1 MINKEK
7 NESIQITL
15 PKELLKAIDDFIGV
29 LKERLNVKGINRSKV
44 IQDSIILYFDFV
56 ASRIKEGYEDKKE
69 KEN

>member
-7 NESIQITL
+7 NEAIQITL
-15 PKELLKAIDDFIGV
+15 PKELLKAIDDFINMI
-29 LKERLNVKGINRSKV
+29 KENFNVKGVNRSKV

-56 ASRIKEGYEDKKE
+56 AGKIKDGYKKQE

>member
-7 NESIQITL
+7 NEAIQITL
-15 PKELLKAIDDFIGV
+15 PKELLKAIDDFIYV
-29 LKERLNVKGINRSKV
+29 IKEYFNVKGVNRSKV

-56 ASRIKEGYEDKKE
+56 AGKIKDGYKKQE

>member
-7 NESIQITL
+7 NEAIQITL
-15 PKELLKAIDDFIGV
+15 PKELLKAIDDFINMI
-29 LKERLNVKGINRSKV
+29 KENFNVKGVNRSKV

-56 ASRIKEGYEDKKE
+56 AGRIKDGYKKKE